1 VRTVQ
6 SLKSILMSAHRS
18 VFVLIAI
25 AAVTCCAPSVCA
37 QEFELNDQ
45 TFNQWLFSA
54 SQGQFDPNSEL
65 TLNLEAID
73 RACGLSEDQKSKL
86 RIAGQGDYARFGRQV
101 DELRAEFV
109 GKTYNQNEIGNIYQK
124 IQPLG
129 QIYQA
134 GLLGNS
140 SLFSKVL
147 ANTLTLEQAAKFD
160 RIAEERERARYSAK
174 VRMFV
179 VTVERTCP
187 LTDKQRTALVELLL
201 AETKPPKRFGQYDW
215 YVIMYYASKVPDQ
228 RFETILDEAQMRQFK
243 QTLRQGAAMEHFL
256 RQQKFID
263 E

>member
-1 VRTVQ
+1 VYIVQ
-6 SLKSILMSAHRS
+6 SLNPVLKSARRCAFFL
-18 VFVLIAI
+18 LTI
-25 AAVTCCAPSVCA
+25 AAVACCTPSARA

-54 SQGQFDPNSEL
+54 SQGQFDPTSEL
-65 TLNLEAID
+65 TLNLEAVD
-73 RACGLSEDQKSKL
+73 RVCGLSEEQKAKL

-129 QIYQA
+129 QVYQA
-134 GLLGNS
+134 GLLGDS

-147 ANTLTLEQAAKFD
+147 ANTLTLEQAANFD
-160 RIAEERERARYSAK
+160 RIAEERQRARYSAK

-201 AETKPPKRFGQYDW
+201 AETEPPKRFGQYDW
-215 YVIMYYASKVPDQ
+215 YVIMYHASKVPDQ
-228 RFETILDEAQMRQFK
+228 KFETILDEAQMRQFK